1 MADDAQWIDE
11 AAEQQAAP
19 QDERPSPDKPVTADP
34 SMMERLY
41 QFINRNVFPKQPPQQ
56 PWQAGDQEPYFN
68 KGPMARPP
76 LVPDNYAPETRDG
89 AIAQPVPMPQPRPAD
104 ADNPAAQHE
113 AAWNRMS
120 PAEQTSKRAE
130 QLKLYRQI
138 MGPENVPLP
147 RARPADADAKAY
159 DENRGWDV
167 LTERQK
173 QMIRA
178 KQIQQYNQI
187 MKGRR

>member
-76 LVPDNYAPETRDG
+76 MVPPNYAPEYREG
-89 AIAQPVPMPQPRPAD
+89 AIAQPVPMP
-104 ADNPAAQHE
+104 
-113 AAWNRMS
+113 
-120 PAEQTSKRAE
+120 
-130 QLKLYRQI
+130 
-138 MGPENVPLP
+138 
-147 RARPADADAKAY
+147 RARPVDADAKAY

-187 MKGRR
+187 MKRGR